1 MSNKTLTKAG
11 WLWQDYTGA
20 KWQNLKWANTGDDH
34 ASYVYPQGKSSKSS
48 YRPKSLFYHYQV
60 TGIDAN
66 KYKIDSVNFVL
77 VIGKFNTKSNNLPSI
92 KVFTGDNNAPYKTN
106 PIKTV
111 TSYTHLKNKYDFD
124 SHTLQF
130 TIKGLTIAQLKN
142 LIIEVDWDRT
152 LISGA
157 STISVNRARL
167 SVDYSLQNPKWTIY
181 DSVNTTST
189 TVDKT
194 IAWKITA
201 KNSGYCGSGSVK
213 LSLPKGVTVNSS
225 SGNGSY
231 NSSTKVWSF
240 SGICKGKSVTR
251 TFYIK
256 SGSVGSKTLTALNQ
270 STYKSNDSLTRKVS
284 FTQKEVPVNPTP
296 SITPRDDIIT
306 YTFYDTFSKEEGQYF
321 DVNIQ
326 GMKENHTGESTV
338 CYTLQTSANVELEEP
353 VKTHAELLDE
363 NYNIASIKRD
373 NEGDTTLCLNLD
385 EANEDYIA
393 NVRIYIYCTDDTE
406 GSITFTNSGNSYT
419 ETFDI
424 LPARKNEFY
433 TEYVPSRDKQFV
445 QNSINVGVPNVWT
458 IRAKSHNHNF
468 SDEKKSD
475 FIIAIEKLIAYIGC
489 IPIKRPHKEMEK
501 ANTTN
506 TKIDNTYLNR
516 RYLGKEGDTREEIPM
531 TLRMKWQDVATLQ
544 GLVALDKPIPIDLI
558 PELPDGDPVNHRGWA
573 ELTAVKNI
581 WKVNDLVYECQP
593 EVDYLTHALLTKF
606 AIQAKDNLTTN
617 KLDYFLSETM
627 TYNGNLLDKF
637 NVSYSQFWTNL
648 EDEQGNIT
656 GTYEI
661 EPSTDLYLN
670 SIDVLKDYSNYN
682 IKYRNE
688 LPALMSE
695 DYDKNWEMA
704 IRVLDK
710 NTRQI
715 LFEHKYNN
723 FKHYDFN
730 ENRVLNQADVTTK
743 LLQGTN
749 YNVLN
754 YDNIVLGYDSL
765 APILEDN
772 KNITHFNTL
781 EDTTF
786 DENNPSFELFLLDKN
801 NIGLANQKVELRIS
815 DDEEYIERFDL
826 ITDIFGRF
834 KFNVKLPNGAYNL
847 ECTYY
852 ETAANRGC
860 TYSTDFTVAYTYTDT
875 EFKYY
880 EDFVTYVND
889 SYYEVTL
896 VDSSDNPLNNQL
908 VYYSFRDL
916 ANENYSHEESV
927 LTDSTGK
934 ALIPVI
940 YNNGSK
946 ELKVTFKGDGSYN
959 PCFFETIVDINIQGK
974 TTIMESDDVE
984 LTQGDHNRIYNI
996 ILKDENNV
1004 VLKDKPISICFYR
1017 QDESYVINTTT
1028 NDYGVATV
1036 PIYLNKGA
1044 WKVDS
1049 VFKGDDTY
1057 KPIINTNDILI
1068 REYVQLG
1075 TQLLSEN
1082 IIIDESEVMAG
1093 NQDYYTLT
1101 LLDEENNPVP
1111 EEPINILVYN
1121 NDKSEKYVDVI
1132 LKTGKD
1138 GVLEVPYLS
1147 HGETVL
1153 IESKYYGCNKYKPTN
1168 KSERVSFEENVI
1180 KEDVLFHI
1188 VEDTSDPSD
1197 IYREIFLKEGEN
1209 DGHVLYEVF
1218 DGQYDIILNYP
1229 SNNRISNKGANY
1241 LASLNEG
1248 TFNVTFVYYGTE
1260 NYYPQ
1265 MITLEYEHPSDT
1277 RYPLSGGMVDFTD
1290 YVALQ
1295 GLDNTYD
1302 YEYTLEDNYDV
1313 GSLAHLTVK
1322 CDYDLPDTVVHVGV
1336 GYNYGSAPTTLA
1348 QLTSRSDYVL
1358 TIPAPKWYSPL
1369 GARRSYLDFDFIVPS
1384 NGKLMILAPQT
1395 DFTPAVPLELTLTK
1409 TASTKAGTTIIE
1421 NGFGLNNET
1430 YQDIFISTY
1439 NANATTNTLLNEYF
1453 IARVVNTQTFEELY
1467 YYSYLLNNESIIE
1480 LKFLLEKGNW
1490 TLNIL
1495 TKETNN
1501 YQGAAYAK
1509 NATLNVETAFEDTT
1523 LDPLFTYTDWTDKGD
1538 LSIEDSLDN
1547 TNDKIEATSDVVDLL
1562 HSVLTDDLITSNNYT
1577 FSFDW
1582 TYRFNSDYGFNAFGL
1597 NIDSTSS
1604 NIDGIWVNP
1613 HNIYE
1618 YRDGTLINSVA
1629 LTQQMIETKVR
1640 VTVERKGS
1648 YYIIYLDGKQMY
1660 LSKNAEH
1667 NTFGVYL
1674 IGQGLS
1680 VKYDN
1685 FLLKDSE
1692 TIIDVINPPIPET
1705 ENLNTTLFGSDVH
1718 LELKKN
1724 RLSLI
1729 DYGMLPDG
1737 ELGAGKIIL
1746 NDVPL
1751 QEADYELEIWIN
1763 YNNSRFERLNNLN
1776 GLIKM
1781 NIFEDIS
1788 ASDTALKYAS
1798 IQCSPVPVPNSITRF
1813 TRLCDEGT
1821 MYYIET
1827 PKDNTARYLCN
1838 PYIQYKGGTNLLSET
1853 GVGLFDLDNAYSPVM
1868 LSNGLV
1874 RAEFHRRSGY
1884 IVVSR
1889 FDEATENW
1897 YKCNIFKLSNEP
1909 NLSLDED
1916 YSDDKATVRFGDT
1929 KWTMWRG
1936 RPFIKLEHSNDNL
1949 RILNLVDR
1957 VYCETLENEF
1967 SMGFVEEHN
1976 TYMSIFNPRMTIQE
1990 FPAELYIGQNIRLD
2004 NFELVT
2010 LNKDNVEDEEN
2021 PVPDNC
2027 LTLIDGSSSTD
2038 DSSTCSGKM
2047 MGDEVPA
2054 DMDTEIVNN
2063 ETAIKVDM
2071 GTEIRRGL
2079 VFPSTTSY
2087 VRKPGSTFSLLIGYF
2102 LQHGIVG
2109 LEVKARGFDDN
2120 GKIKVVE
2127 ELQYGIWEDTQ
2138 YVPLGEEGTPQE
2150 IRVTFTDVPDNVK
2163 YVDFTLVII
2172 GNGGEAILNQIMLY
2186 EGDSTVKHEVDTSKA
2201 NAALVEINFDET
2213 YYACLYDDDA
2223 PCGLCIVRPD
2233 KKKFTLRSLEAS
2245 DETVIIPYMK
2255 KYAEHDAVENIML
2268 EYFNSKNQILDVD
2281 WEG

>member
-1 MSNKTLTKAG
+1 MIDKMSNKTLYKAG
-11 WLWQDYTGA
+11 WLWQDYVGA
-20 KWQNLKWANTGDDH
+20 KWENLHWANTGDNH
-34 ASYVYPQGKSSKSS
+34 AGYVYPQGKGSKSS

-66 KYKIDSVNFVL
+66 KHKIDSVNFVL

-92 KVFTGDNNAPYKTN
+92 KVFSGDNNSPYKTA
-106 PIKTV
+106 PIRTV
-111 TSYTHLKNKYDFD
+111 TSYTHLKNKDYDD

-167 SVDYSLQNPKWTIY
+167 SVDYSLQDPKWGIY
-181 DSVNTTST
+181 DRVNTSST

-201 KNSGYCGSGSVK
+201 KNAGYCGSGSVK
-213 LSLPKGVTVNSS
+213 LSLPKGVTVKSS

-240 SGICKGKSVTR
+240 SGICKGKTVTR

-256 SGSVGSKTLTALNQ
+256 SSSVGSKTLTALNQ
-270 STYKSNDSLTRKVS
+270 STHKSNDKLARKVS
-284 FTQKEVPVNPTP
+284 FTRKVMPVAPTP
-296 SITPRDDIIT
+296 SIIHRDDIIT
-306 YTFYDTFSKEEGQYF
+306 YTFYDTYSKEEGQYF

-338 CYTLQTSANVELEEP
+338 CYTLQTSANVELVEP
-353 VKTHAELLDE
+353 VKTYAELLDE
-363 NYNIASIKRD
+363 NYNISSIKRD
-373 NEGDTTLCLNLD
+373 NAGDTTLCLNLS
-385 EANEDYIA
+385 EANEDFIA

-406 GSITFTNSGNSYT
+406 GTITFTNSGNNYT
-419 ETFDI
+419 DTFDI
-424 LPARKNEFY
+424 LPARKNNFI
-433 TEYVPSRDKQFV
+433 TGYVPSRDKQFV

-475 FIIAIEKLIAYIGC
+475 FVIAIEKPIAYIGC
-489 IPIKRPHKEMEK
+489 VPIKRPHKEMEK

-506 TKIDNTYLNR
+506 TLIDNTYLNR

-581 WKVNDLVYECQP
+581 WKVNDLLYECQP
-593 EVDYLTHALLTKF
+593 EVHYLTHALLTKF
-606 AIQAKDNLTTN
+606 AIQAKDNLTTS
-617 KLDYFLSETM
+617 KIDYFLSETM
-627 TYNGNLLDKF
+627 TYNDNLLEKF

-670 SIDVLKDYSNYN
+670 SIDALKEHSNYN

-704 IRVLDK
+704 IRILDK

-723 FKHYDFN
+723 FKHYDFDN
-730 ENRVLNQADVTTK
+730 DNVLNQADVTTRI
-743 LLQGTN
+743 LQGTN
-749 YNVLN
+749 YNTLN
-754 YDNIVLGYDSL
+754 FDNMVLGYDSL
-765 APILEDN
+765 APLLEDN
-772 KNITHFNTL
+772 KNTTHFNTL

-786 DENNPSFELFLLDKN
+786 DEDNPSFELFLLDKDN
-801 NIGLANQKVELRIS
+801 VGLANEKVELRIS
-815 DDEEYIERFDL
+815 DDDEYIERFDL

-834 KFNVKLPNGAYNL
+834 KFNVNLPNGTYNL
-847 ECTYY
+847 ECSYY
-852 ETAANRGC
+852 ETEANRSC
-860 TYSTDFTVAYTYTDT
+860 TYSTNFTVAYTYTDT

-896 VDSSDNPLNNQL
+896 VDSSDNALSNKL
-908 VYYSFRDL
+908 VYYSFMDL
-916 ANENYSHEESV
+916 ANENYCHEESV
-927 LTDSTGK
+927 LTDSNGK
-934 ALIPVI
+934 ALIPIV

-946 ELKVTFKGDGSYN
+946 ELKVSFKGDGTYN
-959 PCFFETIVDINIQGK
+959 PCFFETIVDISIQGK
-974 TTIMESDDVE
+974 DTIMESDDVE
-984 LTQGDHNRIYNI
+984 LIQGDPNRVYNI
-996 ILKDENNV
+996 ILKDKNNV
-1004 VLKDKPISICFYR
+1004 VLKNKPISVCYYR

-1028 NDYGVATV
+1028 NDYGVATA

-1068 REYVQLG
+1068 REYVRLG
-1075 TQLLSEN
+1075 TKLYSEN

-1093 NQDYYTLT
+1093 DQDYYTLT
-1101 LLDEENNPVP
+1101 LLDSENNPVP

-1121 NDKSEKYVDVI
+1121 NDKSVKYVDVV
-1132 LKTGKD
+1132 LKTDKM
-1138 GVLEVPYLS
+1138 GVLAVPYLS

-1153 IESKYYGCNKYKPTN
+1153 IESKYYGCNKYKPTD
-1168 KSERVSFEENVI
+1168 KSERVSFGEAVI
-1180 KEDVLFHI
+1180 KEDVSFHI
-1188 VEDTSDPSD
+1188 VEDTSDPSN
-1197 IYREIFLKEGEN
+1197 IYREIYLREGEN
-1209 DGHVLYEVF
+1209 DEHVLYGDF
-1218 DGQYDIILNYP
+1218 DGKYDIIVNYP
-1229 SNNRISNKGANY
+1229 ANNRISNKGANY

-1248 TFNVTFVYYGTE
+1248 TFNVTFIYYGTE

-1265 MITLEYEHPSDT
+1265 MVTLEYEHPSDT
-1277 RYPLSGGMVDFTD
+1277 RYPLSGGMVDFSA

-1302 YEYTLEDNYDV
+1302 YEYALEDNYDV

-1322 CDYDLPDTVVHVGV
+1322 CDYDLPDTVVYVGV

-1369 GARRSYLDFDFIVPS
+1369 GARRSYLDIDFIVPS
-1384 NGKLMILAPQT
+1384 NGKLMIMAPQT
-1395 DFTPAVPLELTLTK
+1395 DFTPAVPLQITLTK
-1409 TASTKAGTTIIE
+1409 TSSSKANTTIQE
-1421 NGFGLNNET
+1421 SGFGLNNET
-1430 YQDIFISTY
+1430 YQDMFINTY
-1439 NANATTNTLLNEYF
+1439 NANASANTLLNEYF
-1453 IARVVNTQTFEELY
+1453 IARVVNTNTFEELY
-1467 YYSYLLNNESIIE
+1467 YYSYLLNNESVLE
-1480 LKFLLEKGNW
+1480 LKFLLEKGDW

-1495 TKETNN
+1495 TKETAN
-1501 YQGAAYAK
+1501 YNGAAYTK
-1509 NATLNVETAFEDTT
+1509 NATLNVETAIKDVT
-1523 LDPLFTYTDWTDKGD
+1523 LDPLFTYSKWTDKGD
-1538 LSIEDSLDN
+1538 IAIEDSLDDL
-1547 TNDKIEATSDVVDLL
+1547 NDKIEANSSNPDVLY
-1562 HSVLTDDLITSNNYT
+1562 SVLSDDLVTSNNYT
-1577 FSFDW
+1577 LSFDW
-1582 TYRFNSDYGFNAFGL
+1582 TYYYDSQYGSLYFGV
-1597 NIDSTSS
+1597 NID
-1604 NIDGIWVNP
+1604 IGDDFDGIWVSPNKVE
-1613 HNIYE
+1613 E
-1618 YRDGTLINSVA
+1618 YKDNVMINRVT
-1629 LTQQMIETKVR
+1629 LTQQSTGNKVK
-1640 VTVERKGS
+1640 VTIERKGD
-1648 YYIIYLDGKQMY
+1648 YYIIYFDGKQVY

-1667 NTFGVYL
+1667 NNFGIYL
-1674 IGQGLS
+1674 VGRGLS

-1685 FLLKDSE
+1685 FELKDSKSI
-1692 TIIDVINPPIPET
+1692 TGIINPPIEE
-1705 ENLNTTLFGSDVH
+1705 ENLNTTIFGSDVQ

-1724 RLSLI
+1724 RLSLV

-1746 NDVPL
+1746 NDIPL
-1751 QEADYELEIWIN
+1751 QEADYELELWIN
-1763 YNNSRFERLNNLN
+1763 YSNSRFERLNNLN

-1788 ASDTALKYAS
+1788 ASESALKYAN

-1821 MYYIET
+1821 MYYVEV
-1827 PKDNTARYLCN
+1827 PKEYTAKYPCN

-1874 RAEFHRRSGY
+1874 RAEFHRHTGY

-1897 YKCNIFKLSNEP
+1897 HKCNIFKLSNEP
-1909 NLSLDED
+1909 NLYLDED

-1936 RPFIKLEHSNDNL
+1936 RPFIKLEHSKDNL

-1957 VYCETLENEF
+1957 VYCETVENEF

-1976 TYMSIFNPRMTIQE
+1976 AFMSIFNPRMTVQQFPQE
-1990 FPAELYIGQNIRLD
+1990 LCIGQNIKLD
-2004 NFELVT
+2004 NFGLYNIDENNNELV
-2010 LNKDNVEDEEN
+2010 L
-2021 PVPDNC
+2021 
-2027 LTLIDGSSSTD
+2027 S
-2038 DSSTCSGKM
+2038 
-2047 MGDEVPA
+2047 A
-2054 DMDTEIVNN
+2054 DAELAVTAVNN
-2063 ETAIKVDM
+2063 ENAIKLIKNGGGNV
-2071 GTEIRRGL
+2071 GIN
-2079 VFPSTTSY
+2079 FPTSPNY
-2087 VRKPGSTFSLLIGYF
+2087 VHKPGNTFSLLLGY
-2102 LQHGIVG
+2102 L
-2109 LEVKARGFDDN
+2109 LNNDEEEVIIKARGYDDR
-2120 GKIKVVE
+2120 GKVPVKE
-2127 ELQYGIWEDTQ
+2127 ELQYGIWESAQTITLADGANNN
-2138 YVPLGEEGTPQE
+2138 V
-2150 IRVTFTDVPDNVK
+2150 RVTFTNVPADVK
-2163 YVDFTLVII
+2163 YVDFLLIFGATNQSDVTI
-2172 GNGGEAILNQIMLY
+2172 NQIMLY
-2186 EGDSTVKHEVDTSKA
+2186 EGDSSINHEPDMSKY
-2201 NAALVEINFDET
+2201 NASMVEINFEET
-2213 YYACLYDDDA
+2213 YYACLYDEDS
-2223 PCGLCIVRPD
+2223 PCGLCIVRPNR
-2233 KKKFTLRSLEAS
+2233 KKFTLRSLEAS
-2245 DETVIIPYMK
+2245 DETVLIPYMK
-2255 KYAEHDAVENIML
+2255 KYAEHDAVENVML
-2268 EYFNSKNQILDVD
+2268 EYFNSKNQVLDVD
-2281 WEG
+2281 WKG